1 MIHALIKM
9 SKGTDIDIAKRKK
22 ELFEMVI
29 RGVSKKNI
37 IRYTAE
43 KYNIKERQTESY
55 LAEIH
60 EEIKDIFKA
69 EKQAILSKYVVMM
82 QDLYRRNYLAEDYKE
97 CRNILNDI
105 SDRLVGKAKSS
116 IDITTDNNPISIELN
131 FGENKDNT

>member
-1 MIHALIKM
+1 
-9 SKGTDIDIAKRKK
+9 
-22 ELFEMVI
+22 
-29 RGVSKKNI
+29 
-37 IRYTAE
+37 
-43 KYNIKERQTESY
+43 
-55 LAEIH
+55 
-60 EEIKDIFKA
+60 
-69 EKQAILSKYVVMM
+69 MM